1 MQTFHVKRL
10 PEKVGIMAGEPEE
23 DLKEFQL
30 FELFTKWKKKK
41 NTKQK
46 KRVNHHN
53 SDERCNDT
61 KNSWHNIITTYCPW
75 CDTYYGI

>member
-41 NTKQK
+41 KYKAEEKSESSQL
-46 KRVNHHN
+46 
-53 SDERCNDT
+53 
-61 KNSWHNIITTYCPW
+61 WW
-75 CDTYYGI
+75 AM